1 MEHGKKIYN
10 DCYKMQ
16 NDHSSSMD
24 LNNYYIE
31 EFQDKAFEEDF
42 KRLVNRLNNN
52 LRQHNRSDLMI
63 T

>member
-1 MEHGKKIYN
+1 MR
-10 DCYKMQ
+10 
-16 NDHSSSMD
+16 NDHSSSID